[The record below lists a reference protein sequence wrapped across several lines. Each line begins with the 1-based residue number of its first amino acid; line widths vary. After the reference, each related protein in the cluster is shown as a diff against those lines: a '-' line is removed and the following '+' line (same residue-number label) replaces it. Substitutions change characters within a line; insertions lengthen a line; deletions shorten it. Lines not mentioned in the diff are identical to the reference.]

1 MSVNDNVLDAI
12 TGYSV
17 DLVRL
22 ETSFKKDV
30 IKHLKTLE
38 SNLIAELDKSR
49 LGEGS
54 TAFQR
59 KRMQVLLSQTKKTI
73 KSAYADIAE
82 TNATNM
88 LGTATLAESQAVSA
102 VNSSINVQVLSVG
115 MSEQTIKSIASNVL
129 IQGAPS
135 SEWWAKQS
143 VSMNSNFKNL
153 IRQSMLA
160 GETTQE
166 ITRKVRGSRSL
177 GYKDGIM
184 FSSKRNAEA
193 LVRTSVQTVAN
204 ESRLKTFESNDDIVK
219 GIEWHAT
226 LDSRT
231 TPICQFLDGK
241 QWDNNRKPIGHKYK
255 FTGPTAHWNCRSTQV
270 PVLKSWEELGAKGKF
285 KEIPES
291 TRSSMD
297 GQVSAK
303 LGYEDWLKSK
313 PKAFQVEVLGRG
325 KWDLWQKGKVGFKDL
340 VDQSGNAVSLD
351 DLLKKTKVAN
361 KVVKPKAVKV
371 VTHPLPKAKAIAA
384 IGAEHRAVR
393 ATLAKQRADYENY
406 AKNGLNDL
414 DVNDVDFE
422 SKSLEF
428 LDKRLDLAEKHN
440 QTLKAADALRAKS
453 QKEAIKA
460 MTLPKELRSPAP
472 IVGEIPKKLQAQ
484 AKKANDFL
492 MSVVNKSVAPRVAV
506 GLLRKNSRA
515 YYRPSTE
522 TAYLASNDTAST
534 IIHEVIHDLEHRYPQ
549 ILEKT
554 RAFLLKRAGGET
566 PKTLRK
572 LTGSKKYGSGEV
584 AYEDSFE
591 KKGGS
596 HYMGKVYADATELP
610 SMGIERLYK
619 DASLFAEQDPEYFDF
634 MIGILNGV

>member
-30 IKHLKTLE
+30 LKHLKTLE

-102 VNSSINVQVLSVG
+102 VNSSINAQVLSVG
-115 MSEQTIKSIASNVL
+115 MSEQTLKSIASNVL

-153 IRQSMLA
+153 IRQSMLS

-270 PVLKSWEELGAKGKF
+270 AVLKSWEELGAKGKF

-351 DLLKKTKVAN
+351 DLLKKTK
-361 KVVKPKAVKV
+361 
-371 VTHPLPKAKAIAA
+371 L
-384 IGAEHRAVR
+384 
-393 ATLAKQRADYENY
+393 
-406 AKNGLNDL
+406 
-414 DVNDVDFE
+414 
-422 SKSLEF
+422 
-428 LDKRLDLAEKHN
+428 
-440 QTLKAADALRAKS
+440 
-453 QKEAIKA
+453 
-460 MTLPKELRSPAP
+460 
-472 IVGEIPKKLQAQ
+472 VG
-484 AKKANDFL
+484 
-492 MSVVNKSVAPRVAV
+492 
-506 GLLRKNSRA
+506 
-515 YYRPSTE
+515 
-522 TAYLASNDTAST
+522 
-534 IIHEVIHDLEHRYPQ
+534 
-549 ILEKT
+549 
-554 RAFLLKRAGGET
+554 
-566 PKTLRK
+566 
-572 LTGSKKYGSGEV
+572 
-584 AYEDSFE
+584 
-591 KKGGS
+591 
-596 HYMGKVYADATELP
+596 
-610 SMGIERLYK
+610 
-619 DASLFAEQDPEYFDF
+619 
-634 MIGILNGV
+634 